1 MRFDDKELSLAESTG
16 NRISDGEV
24 ERAKTVKRK
33 RGGRKKKRL
42 HAITW
47 VG

>member
-1 MRFDDKELSLAESTG
+1 MRFDEKELSLVESTG

-33 RGGRKKKRL
+33 RGGGRRRDRTL
-42 HAITW
+42 
-47 VG
+47 